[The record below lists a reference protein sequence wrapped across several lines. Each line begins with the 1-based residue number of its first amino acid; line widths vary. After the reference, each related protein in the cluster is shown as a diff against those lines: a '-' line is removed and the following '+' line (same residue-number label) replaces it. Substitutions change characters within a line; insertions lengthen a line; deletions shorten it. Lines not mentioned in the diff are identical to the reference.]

1 MLQAC
6 RQAQHKTF
14 IDEAEHQSSSP
25 FIIKNERFMIK
36 LKLLINQREDIYKI
50 RMQLFF
56 FPPFMSVSE
65 SFAESTVIFHRF

>member
-56 FPPFMSVSE
+56 F
-65 SFAESTVIFHRF
+65 FHLSCQFQSLLQNQQ